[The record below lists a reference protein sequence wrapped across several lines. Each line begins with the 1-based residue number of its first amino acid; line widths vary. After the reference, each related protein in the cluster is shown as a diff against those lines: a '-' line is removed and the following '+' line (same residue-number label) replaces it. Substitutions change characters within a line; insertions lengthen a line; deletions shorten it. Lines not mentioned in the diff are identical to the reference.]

1 MLNECP
7 QIIGNS
13 HEIVKI
19 KEMIPDLSNSIE
31 PVFLNGESG
40 TGRELVAKVIQYL
53 SDRKDNPFVKVNCAA
68 LTNGMSK
75 SKLLGKNASP
85 FKDLNQ
91 QENGIFTVANTG
103 TLFLYEIAQLPA
115 VYQAELLLLVE
126 ENGSLKPAT
135 GANDSV
141 DIRIIA
147 STSNDVE
154 SLVDKGV
161 FLKNLYYRL
170 NVIDIKI
177 PPLRH
182 RLEDIPFLA
191 DFFADK
197 YCAELGK
204 SHFRLSRKIKNTFFS
219 YHWPGNVLELEN
231 LVKGAVALGNEDSII
246 SQLDMQNKIN
256 EYTYNFTE
264 QTDVKKHIKDS
275 GDLPLKDICRKI
287 NAQAEKKLMKQA
299 LERTNWNR
307 KKAAIMLKISYKSL
321 LNKIKAYNLT

>member
-13 HEIVKI
+13 PEIVKI

-31 PVFLNGESG
+31 PVLLNGESG

-75 SKLLGKNASP
+75 SELLRENATP

-91 QENGIFTVANTG
+91 QEDGIFTVANTG
-103 TLFLYEIAQLPA
+103 TLFLDEIGQLPA
-115 VYQAELLLLVE
+115 VYQAELFLLVE
-126 ENGSLKPAT
+126 GNGSLNPVT
-135 GANDSV
+135 GANESV

-154 SLVDKGV
+154 SLVHKKT

-182 RLEDIPFLA
+182 RLEDIPFLS

-204 SHFRLSRKIKNTFFS
+204 SNFRLSRKIKNTFFS

-246 SQLDMQNKIN
+246 SQLDRQNKID
-256 EYTYNFTE
+256 EYTHNFTE
-264 QTDVKKHIKDS
+264 PTDVKKYIKGS

-307 KKAAIMLKISYKSL
+307 KKAAMMLSISYKSL

>member
-1 MLNECP
+1 MLNKCP
-7 QIIGNS
+7 EIIGNS
-13 HEIVKI
+13 PEIVKI

-31 PVFLNGESG
+31 PVLLNGEIG
-40 TGRELVAKVIQYL
+40 TGRELVAKIIQYL

-68 LTNGMSK
+68 LTNGLSK
-75 SKLLGKNASP
+75 SKLLRQNASP

-103 TLFLYEIAQLPA
+103 TLFLDEIGQLPA

-126 ENGSLKPAT
+126 DKGSLKTVT
-135 GANDSV
+135 GANERV

-154 SLVDKGV
+154 SLVDKRA

-246 SQLDMQNKIN
+246 SQLDRQNKID

-264 QTDVKKHIKDS
+264 PTDVKKHIKDS

-307 KKAAIMLKISYKSL
+307 KKAAMMLKISYKSL